1 LLAHVP
7 PWHARIWRI
16 LNDWTV
22 YMADEKTEFM
32 RVENIRAEALGEPGQ
47 RTFRI
52 LVDGD
57 AGSAMMWLE
66 KEQLFQ
72 LAVAISQLHSSL
84 PELDRSRPISE
95 GPEGFGDRLEFKVG
109 RLVLGHEGSSER
121 LIIDAYD
128 AESGEEEQEPTVRI
142 WAERQQLARFAAD
155 SRVLCAAGRPICPLC
170 GSPMNPEGHACP
182 RSNGHALQDIRDL

>member
-1 LLAHVP
+1 
-7 PWHARIWRI
+7 
-16 LNDWTV
+16 
-22 YMADEKTEFM
+22 MADEKTEFM

-72 LAVAISQLHSSL
+72 LAVAINQLHASL

-95 GPEGFGDRLEFKVG
+95 GAEGLGGRLEFKVG

-121 LIIDAYD
+121 LIIDAHD
-128 AESGEEEQEPTVRI
+128 VESDEEEQEPTVRV
-142 WAERQQLARFAAD
+142 WAERLQLAKFAAH
-155 SRVLCAAGRPICPLC
+155 SLELCAAGRPLCPLC
-170 GSPMNPEGHACP
+170 GGPMDPKGHTCP
-182 RSNGHALQDIRDL
+182 RSNGHALQDLNEL

>member
-1 LLAHVP
+1 
-7 PWHARIWRI
+7 
-16 LNDWTV
+16 
-22 YMADEKTEFM
+22 MADEKSEFM
-32 RVENIRAEALGEPGQ
+32 RVENIRAEALGEPGH

-72 LAVAISQLHSSL
+72 LAVAINQLHSSL

-95 GPEGFGDRLEFKVG
+95 GAERLGGRLEFKVG
-109 RLVLGHEGSSER
+109 RLVLGHEGSRER
-121 LIIDAYD
+121 LIIDAHD
-128 AESGEEEQEPTVRI
+128 AESDEEEGEPTVRI

-155 SRVLCAAGRPICPLC
+155 SLELCVAGRPLCPLC
-170 GSPMNPEGHACP
+170 GSPMDPEGHTCP
-182 RSNGHALQDIRDL
+182 RSNGHALQHISDL

>member
-1 LLAHVP
+1 
-7 PWHARIWRI
+7 
-16 LNDWTV
+16 
-22 YMADEKTEFM
+22 MAEEKTEFM
-32 RVENIRAEALGEPGQ
+32 HVENIRAEALGEPGE

-72 LAVAISQLHSSL
+72 LAVAINQLHSSL
-84 PELDRSRPISE
+84 PELDRSRQISE
-95 GPEGFGDRLEFKVG
+95 GAEEFGVRLEFKVG

-121 LIIDAYD
+121 LIIDAHD
-128 AESGEEEQEPTVRI
+128 AESDEEEQGPTVRI

-155 SRVLCAAGRPICPLC
+155 SLELCAAGRPLCPLC
-170 GSPMNPEGHACP
+170 DSPMDPAGHTCP
-182 RSNGHALQDIRDL
+182 RSNGHALQDLNEL